1 MNRRLI
7 TLLTAGHFFTD
18 LSQGAVPAL
27 LPFFVAERD
36 FSYAA
41 AAGVV
46 FAATVASSVVQPLF
60 GGFADRL
67 SSPWLMPAGIFC
79 SGLGLA
85 TAGISMDYWLVLLAV
100 ATSGVG
106 VAAFH
111 PEAARLVNRAAGEE
125 QGTGMGVFAVG
136 GNVGFA
142 VGPLLATA
150 FLVLFGLEGALLLLA
165 PAALMA
171 LIVAVKLPRLT
182 KQQPPG
188 QRETN
193 VVDVNGSDAWGPFGI
208 LTATVVCRSVVF
220 FGLAAFLP
228 LYWIEVLDQSEAAGG
243 TALSILV
250 AAGALGPLLGGR
262 MADRYGHRVVVLG
275 GLGVLTPLL
284 LALVTV
290 SNSGLATAL
299 LVPIGLALFA
309 PFSVMVVMGQQYL
322 PNHIG
327 LASGVTLGL
336 AVSVGGMATPL
347 LGWIADRS
355 GIYVA
360 LTGLA
365 FLPILATVLAFTLPT
380 QHEPAPS

>member
-1 MNRRLI
+1 MNRRLL

-36 FSYAA
+36 FSYAE

-60 GGFADRL
+60 GGYADRL

-79 SGLGLA
+79 AGLGLA
-85 TAGISMDYWLVLLAV
+85 AAGISMDYWLVLLAV
-100 ATSGVG
+100 AISGVG

-111 PEAARLVNRAAGEE
+111 PEAARLVNRASGEE
-125 QGTGMGVFAVG
+125 QGTGMGIFAVG

-150 FLVLFGLEGALLLLA
+150 FLLLFGLGGALLLLV
-165 PAALMA
+165 PAAVMA
-171 LIVAVKLPRLT
+171 LIIAVKLPRIP
-182 KQQPPG
+182 KHQHMEDQ
-188 QRETN
+188 ETG
-193 VVDVNGSDAWGPFGI
+193 VDRANGLDAWGPFGI
-208 LTATVVCRSVVF
+208 LTATVVCRSIVF

-250 AAGALGPLLGGR
+250 AAGAFGPLLGGR
-262 MADRYGHRVVVLG
+262 LADRYGRRVVVMS

-284 LALVTV
+284 LALVAV
-290 SNSGLATAL
+290 SDSSLATAL

-309 PFSVMVVMGQQYL
+309 PFSVMVVMGQEYL
-322 PNHIG
+322 PNRIG

-336 AVSVGGMATPL
+336 AVSVGGMAAPL
-347 LGWIADRS
+347 LGWIADHS
-355 GIYVA
+355 GVYAA

-365 FLPILATVLAFTLPT
+365 FLPMLATLLAFTLPT
-380 QHEPAPS
+380 QYEPAPN